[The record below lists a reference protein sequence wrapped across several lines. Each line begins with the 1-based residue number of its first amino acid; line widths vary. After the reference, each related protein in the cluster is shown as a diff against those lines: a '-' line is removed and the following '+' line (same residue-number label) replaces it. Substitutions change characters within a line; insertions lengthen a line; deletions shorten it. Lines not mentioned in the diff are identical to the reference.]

1 MSEQTKETLDA
12 VANRFWTALDQGNM
26 DEVMSCC
33 LPSVTTWHNF
43 DQKFQNFAETKASLS
58 SFVENSISRNTR
70 DIQREYFPDGF
81 VQEHI
86 LEVQFK
92 ADAPKIAWHVCVL
105 MRFKDGKLSTL
116 REYIA
121 PQGSFTP

>member
-1 MSEQTKETLDA
+1 MSKQDTKILDA
-12 VANRFWTALDQGNM
+12 VADRFWAALDQGYM
-26 DEVMSCC
+26 DEVMACC
-33 LPSVTTWHNF
+33 LPSITTWHNF
-43 DQKFQNFAETKASLS
+43 DQKFQNFAETQASLS
-58 SFVENSISRNTR
+58 DFVAKSKLRNTR

-92 ADAPKIAWHVCVL
+92 SDAPPIAWHVCVL
-105 MRFKDGKLSTL
+105 MRFKDGKISTL

-121 PQGSFTP
+121 PQNSFTP